1 MAGRRFY
8 QKYDAM
14 PTKLSIFLCLLFTAC
29 AAPSASDFESPRST
43 DDRSVQVVRNP
54 LDLADM
60 LVRVPGITV
69 QGNRV
74 LLRGREPLFVVDG
87 LPVGSYYS
95 AQTAVDV
102 NDVAE
107 IEVLK
112 TASET
117 ARYGRRG
124 GNGVILIRTVGN
136 EEVRER

>member
-1 MAGRRFY
+1 MG
-8 QKYDAM
+8 
-14 PTKLSIFLCLLFTAC
+14 TKITVFICLLFAGC
-29 AAPSASDFESPRST
+29 ASGSLDSSDTNETRE
-43 DDRSVQVVRNP
+43 DRTVQVVRNP

-87 LPVGSYYS
+87 LPVGTYAS
-95 AQTAVDV
+95 ARNAVDI

-112 TASET
+112 SPGET
-117 ARYGRRG
+117 VQYGRRG

-136 EEVRER
+136 GEVRER